1 MPVIG
6 FINGGS
12 ADASARFVAAF
23 RKGLSETGSAE
34 GQNAA
39 VEYHWLEGQYAASA
53 LPGVAISAT
62 RRRTRSATSAGR
74 RTLMAWYHYVYAPR
88 TGRDDWDVVVK
99 PANTTRTCAGSS
111 RRGEI

>member
-53 LPGVAISAT
+53 LPGGAISAT

-74 RTLMAWYHYVYAPR
+74 RSYWPSSQWYSGFFLLLAFWRAHR
-88 TGRDDWDVVVK
+88 
-99 PANTTRTCAGSS
+99 
-111 RRGEI
+111 